1 MNNNDNLFP
10 IINNKRLQR
19 EDYIEWMTMVMDNRI
34 KVPFIVVVS
43 LSIVFYVL
51 VLILLLLGMKTVSAF
66 YIVLVSVCLII
77 ALFFRLI
84 IPGALGQLRYSQAC
98 LTNKDSRRTVIFY
111 EDHLELKAEDEILTS
126 LCYAII
132 KKTMVSNHLFIIVFP
147 KMVNCVVR
155 LDGFSEIDLKII
167 QTQILSAMENRGKS
181 R

>member
-19 EDYIEWMTMVMDNRI
+19 EDYIEWMTVVINNRI

-43 LSIVFYVL
+43 LSIVLYVL
-51 VLILLLLGMKTVSAF
+51 VLIQLLLGMKTVSAF
-66 YIVLVSVCLII
+66 YIVLVSVCLVI
-77 ALFFRLI
+77 ALCFRLI
-84 IPGALGQLRYSQAC
+84 IPRALGQLRYSQAC
-98 LTNKDSRRTVIFY
+98 LASNDSGRTVIFY

-126 LCYAII
+126 LSYAII
-132 KKTMVSNHLFIIVFP
+132 KKTMVSDHLFIIVFP

-155 LDGFSEIDLKII
+155 LDGFSKLDLKII
-167 QTQILSAMENRGKS
+167 QEKIRSEIENKGKP